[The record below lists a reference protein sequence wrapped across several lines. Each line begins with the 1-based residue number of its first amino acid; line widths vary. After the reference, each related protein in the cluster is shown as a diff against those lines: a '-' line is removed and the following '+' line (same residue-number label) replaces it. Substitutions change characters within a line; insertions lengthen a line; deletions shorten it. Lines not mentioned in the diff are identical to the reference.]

1 MNNSQT
7 IESRTTLNGVD
18 VTALGEACK
27 AIDQDPAL
35 ATFIFRSKN
44 QWLDGGHNRSTI
56 EGYYGVG
63 LDQPRKATFVMDADE
78 PEILL
83 GCDRGANPVEY
94 VLHALAACVTTTMV
108 YHAAARGMRV
118 DRVES
123 RLEGDLDLRG
133 LLAMPGAKRNGYE
146 KIVMKMKVDGDG
158 TPEEWAEMVKF
169 GQAHSPVFDIVS
181 NGTEIDVQ
189 FEGA

>member
-1 MNNSQT
+1 MNNAR
-7 IESRTTLNGVD
+7 IIDSRTTLNGVD

-27 AIDQDPAL
+27 AIDENPAL
-35 ATFIFRSKN
+35 ATFVFKSKN

-63 LDQPRKATFVMDADE
+63 SEQPRKTTFVMDADE
-78 PEILL
+78 PEVLL
-83 GCDRGANPVEY
+83 GLDRGANPVEY

-123 RLEGDLDLRG
+123 RLEGNLDLRG

-146 KIVMKMKVDGDG
+146 KIVMKMKVEGDA
-158 TPEEWAEMVKF
+158 TPEQWAEMIRF

-181 NGTEIDVQ
+181 NGTQIDVQ
-189 FEGA
+189 FERA